1 MKVSYFFESCQNMTC
16 QPRNNVLLEL
26 WTVDVSRFSAIFQ
39 KVLGYS
45 LVGFVAVFE
54 KCSVEF

>member
-1 MKVSYFFESCQNMTC
+1 MC
-16 QPRNNVLLEL
+16 QPGNNELLEL
-26 WTVDVSRFSAIFQ
+26 WTVDVSRFSAILQ

-54 KCSVEF
+54 KYSVGF